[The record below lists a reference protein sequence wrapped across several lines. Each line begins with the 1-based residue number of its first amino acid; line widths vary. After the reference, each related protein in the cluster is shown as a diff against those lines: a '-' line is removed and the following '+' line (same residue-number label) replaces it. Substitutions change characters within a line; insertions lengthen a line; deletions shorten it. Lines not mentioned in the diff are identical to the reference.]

1 MQPIVIFF
9 VFCITVIVV
18 PFIDIFMLAF
28 DVLVQ
33 GYSRDDKRNGTEGTN
48 PLVSGSL
55 AIYFLLQYR
64 TLRKPL
70 QVLLQSLPQTIL
82 TGFLYWYVQRHPPSV
97 NKEEAA
103 NDFSLTAVVQA
114 VVASALNLFANGLAI
129 YLAAQMSGKST
140 WGYLQLTL
148 TFKGAADLPPEWD
161 AALVEPHMRI
171 DKTFHSLELPQQMKV
186 LQAALRRRHL
196 TLRTHPPRDETEKEW
211 LGFEDIK
218 RLIDSNDLLP
228 FSPEEMLP
236 LPMRSLFMRPEK
248 FEEMKRE
255 YAASLPPEELA
266 KRKKTYANE
275 VLHNSASIVLD
286 HRKIVEWLYEWD
298 DQASVRRLPQRIL
311 ERNTARDFEHKLMV
325 NVKFHRLHTL
335 QLKPK
340 KDRGNDMGMSD
351 AKVRAHYEAARTE
364 AVALWLIT
372 NHRKKISRCPRDN
385 TILHRLVH
393 VRLNDCNID
402 ASLILPSTV
411 FMDSHHDES
420 NRKRDG
426 PIAELLS
433 SFSLKILDLSD
444 NPLFDLRYYP
454 IEIDEKEFDYD
465 EGHDDDDE
473 GDEKIQE
480 FSEYV
485 SKSLRHSNAAYDGPN
500 DEKERLKMKAA
511 DAFAGALKAR
521 HPACPFPH
529 WRLTLLL
536 CLPHRFTRAT
546 LSKSS
551 T

>member
-1 MQPIVIFF
+1 
-9 VFCITVIVV
+9 
-18 PFIDIFMLAF
+18 MLAF

-33 GYSRDDKRNGTEGTN
+33 GYSRDDKRNGVEGTN

-70 QVLLQSLPQTIL
+70 QVLLQSLPQTVL
-82 TGFLYWYVQRHPPSV
+82 TGFLYWYVQRNPPSV
-97 NKEEAA
+97 NKDQAA

-171 DKTFHSLELPQQMKV
+171 DKAFHSLELPQQMKI

-196 TLRTHPPRDETEKEW
+196 TLRTPSPREETEKEW

-228 FSPEEMLP
+228 FSPEEMVP
-236 LPMRSLFMRPEK
+236 LQMRSVYE
-248 FEEMKRE
+248 FEERKRE
-255 YAASLPPEELA
+255 YAASLPPAVLA

-275 VLHNSASIVLD
+275 LFRNSASIVLD

-311 ERNTARDFEHKLMV
+311 ERNTARDFEHKVMV

-335 QLKPK
+335 PLKPK

-351 AKVRAHYEAARTE
+351 AKVRAHCEAARTE

-372 NHRKKISRCPRDN
+372 NHRKKIGRCPRDN

-411 FMDSHHDES
+411 FMDKHHDES

-426 PIAELLS
+426 PIVELLS
-433 SFSLKILDLSD
+433 SVSLKILDLSD

-454 IEIDEKEFDYD
+454 IEIDEKEFDHD
-465 EGHDDDDE
+465 GGHDDDGE
-473 GDEKIQE
+473 EKTQDYE
-480 FSEYV
+480 QDYV

-511 DAFAGALKAR
+511 DAFAQALKAR
-521 HPACPFPH
+521 YPASVLSPISLDDRICFFVFLADSHGQPSPGAQPEPDTDGPLCCPQASG
-529 WRLTLLL
+529 RLEEENQ
-536 CLPHRFTRAT
+536 A
-546 LSKSS
+546 
-551 T
+551 